1 MLDKF
6 KKFLVGTFSNRRA
19 SAEEDS
25 LQTAGN
31 IIAIV
36 AIIAIM
42 FSVVMF
48 GIVMVNKSKVTTGR
62 MFGNLQKANT
72 NIMYS
77 QEKGKS

>member
-1 MLDKF
+1 MLDKSR
-6 KKFLVGTFSNRRA
+6 KFLSGTFSNRRA
-19 SAEEDS
+19 SAEEDG
-25 LQTAGN
+25 LQTAGSV
-31 IIAIV
+31 ITIV

-72 NIMYS
+72 NIVYY
-77 QEKGKS
+77 QDTNKN

>member
-1 MLDKF
+1 MLDKLR
-6 KKFLVGTFSNRRA
+6 KLLGGTFSNRRA

-31 IIAIV
+31 IITIV
-36 AIIAIM
+36 AIIAVT

-48 GIVMVNKSKVTTGR
+48 GIVMVNKSKVTSGR

-77 QEKGKS
+77 QERGRS